1 MLDFKKN
8 GSDFMSTYSLK
19 RSVKQKTFF
28 ENPESPSCINI
39 ILINSPRSFQNN
51 NVFEMGHSGFHKLPT
66 PILKQ
71 YFPKPKSKTI
81 GTLEICAIMNLE

>member
-8 GSDFMSTYSLK
+8 SSDFMSTYNLK
-19 RSVKQKTFF
+19 RPVKQKTFF

-39 ILINSPRSFQNN
+39 ILTNSLRSFQNSS
-51 NVFEMGHSGFHKLPT
+51 VFEMGHYGFHKLTT

-81 GTLEICAIMNLE
+81 GTIEICAIMNLE